1 MVELTV
7 TDAPNPAD
15 RDVLLKGILAAGESA
30 AGPAEFRPIAILLRS
45 EDGARVEGGLWGRT
59 SWRWMFVELIF
70 VPERWRGGGLGTRL
84 MQAAEQEALRRNCRG
99 IWLDTFSF
107 QARPFY
113 EKLGYSLF
121 GEIADYPPGHN
132 RYFMRKLIA
141 A

>member
-1 MVELTV
+1 MTELTI
-7 TDAPNPAD
+7 TDAPNLAD
-15 RDVLLKGILAAGESA
+15 RDVLLKGILSHGEAA

-45 EDGARVEGGLWGRT
+45 DDGTQVEGGLWGRS
-59 SWRWMFVELIF
+59 SWRWMFIELIF
-70 VPERWRGGGLGTRL
+70 VPSERRGSGLGTAL
-84 MQAAEQEALRRNCRG
+84 MRAAEEQALLRNCRG

-113 EKLGYSLF
+113 ERLGYSVF
-121 GEIADYPPGHN
+121 GEIVGYPPGHN

>member
-1 MVELTV
+1 MIEFTV

-15 RDVLLKGILAAGESA
+15 RDILLKGILAAGEAA
-30 AGPAEFRPIAILLRS
+30 AGPAEFRPVAILLRS
-45 EDGARVEGGLWGRT
+45 EDGSCVEGGLWGRS

-70 VPERWRGGGLGTRL
+70 VPEARRGGGVGTRL
-84 MQAAEQEALRRNCRG
+84 MRAAEEEALRRNCRG
-99 IWLDTFSF
+99 VWLDTFSF

-113 EKLGYSLF
+113 ERLGYSVF
-121 GEIADYPPGHN
+121 GEIDGYPPGHR